1 MPAPRSIIT
10 GTPAAASERSAI
22 RDRSRLHA
30 SVLPQSLCT
39 VYRVAGGGGEGG
51 GGEGGGGNGEG
62 GGDGGGGDGGGSEGM
77 SYFLLSPGQYWPS
90 LQDLQVKPLFTPE
103 HSPLRSCPSM
113 HFALLHD

>member
-1 MPAPRSIIT
+1 M
-10 GTPAAASERSAI
+10 
-22 RDRSRLHA
+22 
-30 SVLPQSLCT
+30 LPQLLCT

-51 GGEGGGGNGEG
+51 GGEGGGGKGGGEGGGGEGGGGNGAGGDGGGGNGEG